1 MKHRVFREVTK
12 SLLAIVAL
20 VALVVGLPWVLAA
33 NRGWPLPTEV
43 PSLDAVSQALRGA
56 SISDEIL
63 LNALACLCW
72 VAWLLLA
79 ASVLAE
85 VVAWARGRA
94 ARSIIGTGLFQPV
107 ARRLVVSAT
116 LLVGTLRSAPVADAT
131 LVRPTPVTVTAA
143 RPEPTPV
150 QEAVAPDRLTC
161 VVGPRDSLWRIAER
175 HLGDPFR
182 WREIYELN
190 QGRTYADG
198 RTFRDADL
206 IHPGW
211 DLHLPPDA
219 VGAVSAS
226 PPSLSSSPHV
236 DESSVS
242 PPSPASTNE
251 RTVSTAS
258 VADDVDVAPDDDD
271 EANSF
276 PVPVAIAGATLLA
289 AGVVRLVSDLRR
301 RQRRLRPMGHAMPG
315 PSADALHAERAL
327 RAASADDA
335 ADRVDLA
342 LRALGAQLAQ
352 SPVAEHA
359 RVEAVRVDGD
369 AIEVLLDQ
377 AVSEVPGLFSHDH
390 GRVWTLPGAVSSIDL
405 AVEAD
410 QRGCLVPALVSIG
423 RVDGADV
430 LIDLELTEPL
440 RVHGAADEVAH
451 VLWSMALDLAVHAWA
466 DDVRIVTCGLPDDG
480 LAAVDRVEVSDDL
493 AATVDDVERAA
504 TGIERALDAQHL
516 SSTWHG
522 RLANVGDGW
531 TPTVVMIGPNVDA
544 GVSAEM
550 VARLQ
555 GLTSVGVVVYEH
567 EDPRPGGGRALLVK
581 GTDVALL
588 PLGLVLR
595 SSALPPDLAAATGD
609 LIATSAS
616 SQPGLPL
623 VPSEPDESVIDLRE
637 RTDPDSGFPSTG
649 VLVRI
654 MGRVEIEGGRRS
666 IDRRRVTEFVTLL
679 ALHPRGLTDD
689 QIKSALWLDQEPSTN
704 AFNQIVSRA
713 RVALGLDVDGNPHV
727 AFVDEC
733 LYKPGPYLTTDWSL
747 LEAAWSR
754 ATTTRSS
761 DALDE
766 LRAALDL
773 VQGLPFEGT
782 KGYEWAYER
791 GIPSRIEAVIDEA
804 RELVEQAVS
813 AAG

>member
-1 MKHRVFREVTK
+1 MKHRVLREATK
-12 SLLAIVAL
+12 SLSAIVAL
-20 VALVVGLPWVLAA
+20 LALVVGPPWVLAA
-33 NRGWPLPTEV
+33 NRGWPLPTEP
-43 PSLDAVSQALRGA
+43 PSLDAVSRALQGA

-72 VAWLLLA
+72 VAWLLLI

-85 VVAWARGRA
+85 VVAWSRGRA

-116 LLVGTLRSAPVADAT
+116 LLVGTFRSTPVADAT

-143 RPEPTPV
+143 RPEPTHV
-150 QEAVAPDRLTC
+150 QEAEAPDRLTC

-198 RTFRDADL
+198 RIFRDPDL

-211 DLHLPPDA
+211 DLLLPPDA

-226 PPSLSSSPHV
+226 PPALSSLPHV
-236 DESSVS
+236 DESLVS

-258 VADDVDVAPDDDD
+258 VADDVDLAPADDD

-359 RVEAVRVDGD
+359 RVEAVRVEGD

-377 AVSEVPGLFSHDH
+377 AVSEVPGVFSHDH
-390 GRVWTLPGAVSSIDL
+390 GRVWTLPSAVSSIDL
-405 AVEAD
+405 AAEAD

-423 RVDGADV
+423 RVDDADV

-440 RVHGAADEVAH
+440 HVHGVADEVAH

-466 DDVRIVTCGLPDDG
+466 DDVRIVTCGLPDYG

-493 AATVDDVERAA
+493 AATVDDIVRAA
-504 TGIERALDAQHL
+504 MGIERALDAQHL

-555 GLTSVGVVVYEH
+555 GLTSVGVVVYDH
-567 EDPRPGGGRALLVK
+567 EGPRPGGGRALLVK

-595 SSALPPDLAAATGD
+595 SSSLPSDLAAATGD

-616 SQPGLPL
+616 SQPGPPL

-754 ATTTRSS
+754 ATTTGSS